1 MPRRE
6 LQLPSTIDS
15 YLVRIQE
22 MADPS
27 GIYSYRGQ
35 RNADWLLQSGATR
48 RLVQEYGDSIS
59 TDPEFP
65 ELYISYHRETL
76 LETARARGYDVDSGR
91 KLSDLELLAKL
102 QHLGAPTGLLDFSW
116 SPLVALWFACIDPNN
131 DGKLFMVNTND
142 AVSVIR
148 LDNDLAAEGLTTV
161 LTEVATP
168 PRIFYWEPAVAGEA
182 AHRIVRQRSVFII
195 GPPLGLVDDHMTSHL
210 LIPQSDKEQLL
221 AELAVLDYDHESM
234 FFDVHGFAQASQ
246 WRRVPGLT
254 SDTHIRRANRFY
266 QQEDFEQAIGHYDRA
281 IDLAPANALTYF
293 LRGNALASCG
303 RHREAVVDYDEVLKR
318 VSSSDLIEQSVV
330 YFNRG
335 NSKAELADYDGAVAD
350 YTQAIDI
357 RPDRSEYYYNRGNA
371 QSDLAAFIDAIDD
384 YDRVVGRSAGH
395 AAFNKGNA
403 LLSMGLLQAATTSY
417 LLADERGFDHDAVN
431 QNLSTLSQVALLI
444 DAAKYEAQP
453 SSRRD
458 KNRITLQFSVPN
470 QEEERNLVTRH
481 FLIYGRAGNN
491 GNTGGPGLEGG
502 IGTLGKPLTV
512 VEIHYQTL
520 SPP

>member
-1 MPRRE
+1 
-6 LQLPSTIDS
+6 
-15 YLVRIQE
+15 

-48 RLVQEYGDSIS
+48 RLVQEYGDSIL

-65 ELYISYHRETL
+65 ELYLRYHRETL

-195 GPPLGLVDDHMTSHL
+195 GPPLGLVDDRMTSHL

-221 AELAVLDYDHESM
+221 AELAVLDYDHES
-234 FFDVHGFAQASQ
+234 
-246 WRRVPGLT
+246 
-254 SDTHIRRANRFY
+254 
-266 QQEDFEQAIGHYDRA
+266 
-281 IDLAPANALTYF
+281 AL
-293 LRGNALASCG
+293 
-303 RHREAVVDYDEVLKR
+303 
-318 VSSSDLIEQSVV
+318 
-330 YFNRG
+330 
-335 NSKAELADYDGAVAD
+335 
-350 YTQAIDI
+350 
-357 RPDRSEYYYNRGNA
+357 
-371 QSDLAAFIDAIDD
+371 
-384 YDRVVGRSAGH
+384 
-395 AAFNKGNA
+395 
-403 LLSMGLLQAATTSY
+403 
-417 LLADERGFDHDAVN
+417 
-431 QNLSTLSQVALLI
+431 
-444 DAAKYEAQP
+444 
-453 SSRRD
+453 SRIFCPP
-458 KNRITLQFSVPN
+458 K
-470 QEEERNLVTRH
+470 
-481 FLIYGRAGNN
+481 
-491 GNTGGPGLEGG
+491 
-502 IGTLGKPLTV
+502 
-512 VEIHYQTL
+512 
-520 SPP
+520 SPPDQPLEILNDHRRQRPADRPTPVRLNAGPARRRPRRGRRPAVGPLQQHQARLRRPVAHL